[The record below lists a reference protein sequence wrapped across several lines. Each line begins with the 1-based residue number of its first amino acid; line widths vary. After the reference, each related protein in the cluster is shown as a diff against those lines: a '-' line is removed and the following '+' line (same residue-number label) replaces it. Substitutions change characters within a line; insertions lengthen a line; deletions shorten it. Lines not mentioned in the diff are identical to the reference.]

1 MLYRLILIVQVISA
15 LAIIVLVLLQQGKGA
30 DAGAAFGSG
39 SAGASSGV
47 FGASGSGNFLA
58 KITAGVAAV
67 FFLATLAMAYFGPY
81 RAPSQNSVIEK
92 LQSSKTPA
100 NEPKPEVPA
109 QKDMTGT
116 GAVPG
121 AAAVPG
127 AVPGASQTD
136 GKGTLGAVPAKK

>member
-39 SAGASSGV
+39 NAGASTGV

-58 KITAGVAAV
+58 KITAAVAVV

-81 RAPSQNSVIEK
+81 RAPSQGSVMEK

-100 NEPKPEVPA
+100 PEQKQQAPV
-109 QKDMTGT
+109 QKDMTGS

-127 AVPGASQTD
+127 AIPGASPAGQKD
-136 GKGTLGAVPAKK
+136 TLGTVPAKK